1 MCVGFNGRSLDT
13 VVMTSGAVAYY
24 YRLMQVCQVRDHTSF
39 SPPPSLCVAFLF
51 KFAGISVTCKSVS
64 FFLSSLFERS
74 SINVLVVG
82 IIIII
87 TFRG

>member
-1 MCVGFNGRSLDT
+1 
-13 VVMTSGAVAYY
+13 
-24 YRLMQVCQVRDHTSF
+24 
-39 SPPPSLCVAFLF
+39 
-51 KFAGISVTCKSVS
+51 VS